1 MRAPTVVDTQRSRL
15 SLALALT
22 MAALVAA
29 PPTHAAV
36 PLPHPHVPP
45 PIKAVPHALPEPRP
59 PARDLLP
66 EPLPSNDPNVYETPE
81 LGSAPGRAVT
91 GAAESVNDDSGG
103 GSTDVG
109 ALPGGGSDYEG
120 DDDEGGLDL
129 GSIGVVGA
137 VLMSGGSLAMW
148 LRRRR

>member
-1 MRAPTVVDTQRSRL
+1 MVVDTQRPRL

-22 MAALVAA
+22 MATLVAA
-29 PPTHAAV
+29 PPAHAV
-36 PLPHPHVPP
+36 PIPHPPAPP
-45 PIKAVPHALPEPRP
+45 PIHAVPHALPEPRP

-66 EPLPSNDPNVYETPE
+66 EPLPSNDPNVYESPE
-81 LGSAPGRAVT
+81 LGPAPGRAVT
-91 GAAESVNDDSGG
+91 GAAESVHDDHGG

-109 ALPGGGSDYEG
+109 GLPGGASEYES
-120 DDDEGGLDL
+120 DDDEGGLSL

-137 VLMSGGSLAMW
+137 VLMSGGSLLMW